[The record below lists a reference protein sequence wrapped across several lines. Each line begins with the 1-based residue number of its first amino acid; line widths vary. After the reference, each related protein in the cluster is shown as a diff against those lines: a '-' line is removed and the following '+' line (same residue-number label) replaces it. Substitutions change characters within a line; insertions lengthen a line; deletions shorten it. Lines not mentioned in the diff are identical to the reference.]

1 MTDSDV
7 IYRRTTYV
15 PLVGTSFE
23 VHRPDGDAVGV
34 ELVDATELPGGP
46 GECFS
51 LVFRGQA
58 DASLDQRTYQM
69 EHDSLGE
76 FPLFLV
82 PIGPAEDGRPRFE
95 AVINRLGGQTD

>member
-1 MTDSDV
+1 MPDSDV
-7 IYRRTTYV
+7 IYRRATYV
-15 PLVGTSFE
+15 PLVGTAFE
-23 VHRPDGDAVGV
+23 VHRPEGGAVGV
-34 ELVDATELPGGP
+34 ELVDATELPGGG